1 MKKCFKC
8 GLEKPLSEFY
18 KHKMMADGH
27 LNKCKECT
35 KRDVALHRKDN
46 IEKIREYD
54 RGRAKLP
61 HRVALRTENAADYR
75 KRFPERAKANA
86 AVARALRDGRLKKLP
101 CFLCGQTD
109 VEGHHPDYSRPIDV
123 VWLCTKHH
131 RDIHLAYPDDFYE
144 HPTIRK
150 ELPEWQRVRRES
162 A

>member
-35 KRDVALHRKDN
+35 RRDVALHRKDN

-61 HRVALRTENAADYR
+61 HRVALRTENTADYR

-86 AVARALRDGRLKKLP
+86 AVARALRDGRLKSCLASYVAKLT
-101 CFLCGQTD
+101 LRGITL
-109 VEGHHPDYSRPIDV
+109 I
-123 VWLCTKHH
+123 T
-131 RDIHLAYPDDFYE
+131 LARSMSFGCAPNI
-144 HPTIRK
+144 T
-150 ELPEWQRVRRES
+150 VRS
-162 A
+162 I